1 MGTGDSCFA
10 LQLIARGQGVVPI
23 SSHKASPS
31 HGKCYVRRGN
41 WLLGPLHPSDTV
53 PESRLAIM
61 PESAF
66 LIAYVLHSAWLVDRG
81 VYLGPA
87 GATGDGTTPVAAAD
101 ILSLP
106 CLLSLVSV
114 LFRYFTETPTVVD
127 THNLPVVE
135 AHAVSSL
142 LSLQS
147 TGSGT
152 PLGGHSR
159 RCPAWQD

>member
-10 LQLIARGQGVVPI
+10 LQLIARGQSVVPI
-23 SSHKASPS
+23 SSHKANLSR
-31 HGKCYVRRGN
+31 GKCHVRRGN
-41 WLLGPLHPSDTV
+41 WSLGPLHPSDSV
-53 PESRLAIM
+53 PESRLAMM

-66 LIAYVLHSAWLVDRG
+66 LIASSVDSLHSAWRVDRG

-114 LFRYFTETPTVVD
+114 HSHYCTATPTVVD

-135 AHAVSSL
+135 AHTIPSL
-142 LSLQS
+142 LSLHHWIWHP
-147 TGSGT
+147 TWRT
-152 PLGGHSR
+152 
-159 RCPAWQD
+159 